1 MRSAVTWPAW
11 EGFWAWQKVADNS
24 TNRPGAR
31 VCTLVVFRRGALAS
45 AGSSGRENIG
55 SGSLYK
61 ERDWFAWVAWPR
73 GLVCSGDRA
82 TQGPPQDWEVSLN
95 FLAVPTLLDREHT
108 VTVEGARGRS
118 RAREA
123 SRPLYSIG
131 QIADSLDALRAHG
144 RIDKQAA
151 DLCSEV
157 FFRMGCPLLRPLPP
171 LPFATGN

>member
-1 MRSAVTWPAW
+1 MGAGGFLTCRNRVGEAQNSRCRNEIRSYVASL

-95 FLAVPTLLDREHT
+95 FLRC
-108 VTVEGARGRS
+108 
-118 RAREA
+118 
-123 SRPLYSIG
+123 RPCWIG
-131 QIADSLDALRAHG
+131 NTR
-144 RIDKQAA
+144 
-151 DLCSEV
+151 
-157 FFRMGCPLLRPLPP
+157 
-171 LPFATGN
+171 